1 MFGAVGSE
9 EEQMS
14 FLIRRLRKP
23 AYACGAGILVLIA
36 NTVPG
41 TAVASVVT
49 PQSVARAA
57 TEAAPAFKV
66 VPAPDPDPEV
76 AGVSDVGFTA
86 VSAASATDALAVG
99 PNPTEDAV
107 QGPFADH
114 WNGTAWAGMQLPT
127 PSGQVATLEG
137 VADIAPGDGW
147 AVGYSTSSSTD
158 LDSTLIEHWN
168 GTSWSIVPSPD
179 PAGASGSSE
188 LDAIAAV
195 SPTDIWA
202 AGDDLPGG
210 GSISLLFEHYNG
222 TSWTA
227 VPSPGGGFALG
238 LAALASNNVWM
249 VGDVDSQVPISA
261 HWNGSSWSMVTTP
274 SVNAGPNP
282 IEELTA
288 VTAVTASDVW
298 ASGWVGNVDNENKLE
313 PIMLHWTGSAW
324 SVVTVPNPGSE
335 GSRLNGI
342 TSDGA
347 DDVFAVGQ
355 TQEDNGSLLTLIEQ
369 FNGSTWTAI
378 SSPDPGRNGSL
389 IDNVL
394 SAAGSAASTIWAVGA
409 FNKQGDC
416 CDLPLALEAT
426 LAGS

>member
-1 MFGAVGSE
+1 
-9 EEQMS
+9 MS
-14 FLIRRLRKP
+14 FLTGYPLRS
-23 AYACGAGILVLIA
+23 AVACGAGALVLIVSA
-36 NTVPG
+36 VPG
-41 TAVASVVT
+41 TAAANVVT
-49 PQSVARAA
+49 SRVVAQ
-57 TEAAPAFKV
+57 AAPAPVFEV
-66 VPAPDPDPEV
+66 VPAPDPDPE
-76 AGVSDVGFTA
+76 ADGLSDVGFTA

-99 PNPTEDAV
+99 PNPTEDTV

-114 WNGTAWAGMQLPT
+114 WNGTAWVGLQLPV
-127 PSGQVATLEG
+127 PSGQVAALEG
-137 VADIAPGDGW
+137 VADVAPGDGW
-147 AVGYSTSSSTD
+147 AVGFSTSTSTN

-179 PAGASGSSE
+179 PAGTGGDNE

-202 AGDDLPGG
+202 AGDYLPAGG
-210 GSISLLFEHYNG
+210 GISLLFEHYNG
-222 TSWTA
+222 TSWTT

-238 LAALASNNVWM
+238 LTALASNNVWM
-249 VGDVDSQVPISA
+249 VGTVDSQVPISA
-261 HWNGSSWSMVTTP
+261 HWNGTSWSMVATP

-288 VTAVTASDVW
+288 VTAVSASDVW
-298 ASGWVGNVDNENKLE
+298 ASGWVGNVNNENELE

-324 SVVTVPNPGSE
+324 STVTVPNPGSE

-355 TQEDNGSLLTLIEQ
+355 TQEENGSLLTLIEQ

-378 SSPDPGRNGSL
+378 PSPDPGMNGSL
-389 IDNVL
+389 TDNVL
-394 SAAGSAASTIWAVGA
+394 SAAGSAADDIWAVGA
-409 FNKQGDC
+409 FNQKGHC
-416 CDLPLALEAT
+416 CDLPLAMTAT
-426 LAGS
+426 LTRS